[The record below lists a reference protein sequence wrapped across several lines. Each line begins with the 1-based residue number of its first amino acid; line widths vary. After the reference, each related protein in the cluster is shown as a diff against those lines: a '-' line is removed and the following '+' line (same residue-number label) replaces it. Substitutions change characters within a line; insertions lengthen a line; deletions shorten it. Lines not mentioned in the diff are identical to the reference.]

1 MTEAGMENE
10 QIRQSEQIQHPEKM
24 QKSEQMQHSEQLQQ
38 PKLMP
43 QSDQSQQ
50 PKLMPQSDQLQQP
63 KLMPQSEQSQQPK
76 QVPLSE
82 QHVITCG
89 GNSVNDDR
97 GSSCCDKSC
106 AECERHKHRSKEEYR
121 SLTNRLNRIEGQIR
135 GIRQMVDNERYCV
148 DILTQVSAVQSALNA
163 FNRELLTRHIKSCV
177 TEDIRGGNEAAVD
190 ELCATLQ
197 KLMK

>member
-1 MTEAGMENE
+1 MENE

-50 PKLMPQSDQLQQP
+50 PKLMPQSD
-63 KLMPQSEQSQQPK
+63 QSQQPK